1 MTMKSEIEKLYYSI
15 GEVAERLQVNV
26 SLIRFWEKEFNM
38 LSPKKNKNG
47 VRLFTKE
54 DIHTLQ
60 SIYYLVKEKG
70 YTLEGARK
78 KLKENRMEVD
88 RNAEVVRR
96 LNDVKNTLL
105 EIKNNL

>member
-1 MTMKSEIEKLYYSI
+1 MGMKSDIEKLYYSI
-15 GEVAERLQVNV
+15 GEVADLLQVNV

-78 KLKENRMEVD
+78 KLKENRIEVD

-96 LNDVKNTLL
+96 LNDVKNTLV

>member
-1 MTMKSEIEKLYYSI
+1 MGMKSDIEYYSI
-15 GEVAERLQVNV
+15 GEVADLLQVNV

-78 KLKENRMEVD
+78 KLKENRIEVD

-96 LNDVKNTLL
+96 LNDVKNTLV